1 MITHDYQLKLIEV
14 NSNPCL
20 EFSSPYLE
28 QFIPK
33 LIEDTF
39 QLTIDEYFPPPLATN
54 QSDMSKTI
62 PATSSSKS
70 NTNTAGG
77 GVGGSSKK
85 PPMNSSLPVP
95 ILTKATSLAIE
106 TISEARRN
114 NKFKLIYQEERER
127 KQVIED

>member
-39 QLTIDEYFPPPLATN
+39 QLTIDEYFPPPLAN

-62 PATSSSKS
+62 PATSSSKG
-70 NTNTAGG
+70 NTNTTS
-77 GVGGSSKK
+77 VGGSSKRVT
-85 PPMNSSLPVP
+85 MNSLPVP

-106 TISEARRN
+106 TISESRRN
-114 NKFKLIYQEERER
+114 NKFKLIYHEERER
-127 KQVIED
+127 ETSH